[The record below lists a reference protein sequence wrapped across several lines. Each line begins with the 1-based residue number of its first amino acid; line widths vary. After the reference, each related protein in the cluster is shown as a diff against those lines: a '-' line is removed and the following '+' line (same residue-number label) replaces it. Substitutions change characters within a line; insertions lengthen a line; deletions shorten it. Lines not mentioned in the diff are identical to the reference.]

1 MIQTNLKFR
10 KDVNMVSVII
20 PSYNRAGSIRAAV
33 ESVLKQSYADLELI
47 VVDDGSTDDTE
58 AVLKGID
65 DDRLRYIYQENA
77 GACVARNTGI
87 AAARGEYIAF
97 HDSDDIWHPTK
108 LEKQMAAFETYG
120 ADLVFCKMQR
130 IMPDGSVQIFADRF
144 ENGIVEPVRTLFQ
157 IGTQTII
164 AKREV
169 FEKCRFDPEM
179 PRFQDF
185 ELLYRISHEFRLCC
199 VAEALVDYSAG
210 AENDARI
217 SKSDNRLVQGIS
229 MMLSKHPELPEKYP
243 EMRASMA
250 EMLFNA
256 LRRNLGGDGSFDV
269 KTCKRI
275 FRICEP
281 GIKGEMKLVME
292 MLGLTDAVRRLIRF
306 LHGK

>member
-1 MIQTNLKFR
+1 
-10 KDVNMVSVII
+10 MVSVII

-144 ENGIVEPVRTLFQ
+144 ENGIVDPVRTLFQ

-169 FEKCRFDPEM
+169 FEKAALIPKCP
-179 PRFQDF
+179 DF
-185 ELLYRISHEFRLCC
+185 KILNCC
-199 VAEALVDYSAG
+199 IVSVMSFGFAVWLKRWWTIPPAQ
-210 AENDARI
+210 
-217 SKSDNRLVQGIS
+217 KT
-229 MMLSKHPELPEKYP
+229 
-243 EMRASMA
+243 MRASA
-250 EMLFNA
+250 KAIIDWYRE
-256 LRRNLGGDGSFDV
+256 
-269 KTCKRI
+269 
-275 FRICEP
+275 
-281 GIKGEMKLVME
+281 
-292 MLGLTDAVRRLIRF
+292 F
-306 LHGK
+306 L